1 MDFTNIDELTSKQSN
16 QIETSE
22 NKFLNELEKKIDNIK
37 DTYVYIKSLAK
48 YYWVET
54 QIFFNTNDVMNN
66 ILVSQKELKTMR
78 EYSVIES
85 YDTLVYRKWWK
96 VWSYNLLDETTI
108 LKPSSNPIL
117 DNNIKDLID
126 NVCWYKQENI
136 DYLHKSILY
145 KHHNLNDFT
154 IPAVV
159 FYWKWWSWKWT
170 FMSLLWTIFWE
181 DNLLANLGQKDL
193 TGSFDTYRGQK
204 LIVEFAEIATNNT
217 NNDMWVLNKL
227 KNMIG
232 AEKITVNE
240 KGVRQY
246 QTDNIAWF
254 FISSNSNKPL
264 QLDDKDKGNRRF
276 TIIKS
281 NSSLTNWKE
290 INKSIRR
297 VETVKSY
304 LSWLYKTYPEVLSYN
319 NLEALDNEDKKE
331 LEERSQNEANQ
342 FWEWLED
349 NFPDYTG
356 KRKKIDIEDMV
367 NMFCIDNWTEE
378 KEFLKYFWNNSKYPK
393 KKIRIW
399 DDTYY
404 WVDIPR
410 NKTS

>member
-1 MDFTNIDELTSKQSN
+1 MNFTNIDELTYSNSN
-16 QIETSE
+16 QTETRKE
-22 NKFLNELEKKIDNIK
+22 NFLNELEEKIDNIK

-85 YDTLVYRKWWK
+85 YNTLVYRRWWK
-96 VWSYNLLDETTI
+96 KWSYNLLDETTI

-126 NVCWYKQENI
+126 NVCWHKQENI

-145 KHHNLNDFT
+145 KYHNLNDFT
-154 IPAVV
+154 LPAVV

-181 DNLLANLGQKDL
+181 DNLLANLGQKDI

-217 NNDMWVLNKL
+217 NSDIWVLNKL

-264 QLDDKDKGNRRF
+264 QLDDKDKWNRRF

-290 INKSIRR
+290 INESIKN
-297 VETVKSY
+297 TKIVKDY
-304 LSWLYKTYPEVLSYN
+304 IAWLYENYPEVLSYN
-319 NLEALDNEDKKE
+319 NLKALDNEDKRD
-331 LEERSQNEANQ
+331 LEERSLNEANQ
-342 FWEWLED
+342 FWEWLSD
-349 NFPDYTG
+349 NFPDYTW
-356 KRKKIDIEDMV
+356 KRRKTEIDWMI
-367 NMFCIDNWTEE
+367 NMFCIENWYEE
-378 KEFLKYFWNNSKYPK
+378 KEFSKYFWNNSKYPK

-404 WVDIPR
+404 WVNIPN
-410 NKTS
+410 NKN